1 MESLQ
6 RGDIA
11 KVYLID
17 VPYFADKLYDY
28 YIPAELSDKVVEGGL
43 VSVPF
48 GNGNRRMN
56 AVVRSLENK
65 TEHENLKPILSVSGE
80 EALLD
85 GEQMA
90 LAEFLKEYTL
100 CTMGEAIRALVPSA
114 AFSKIVEYVAVNPEK
129 DYDASSAKLSER
141 SVAMLT
147 YIGTFDKVHLSKLA
161 LEFGSDYSKAL
172 LPLVKNKFVIR
183 FSDVTKGQ
191 NIKKELYVNL
201 AISVSD
207 ALDIVNG
214 AAGAP
219 KLRSEMQ
226 AAVLRRLAE
235 VGESAATE
243 MYSVVGCNSAHISAL
258 EKKGFVSTRR
268 ETVFRNPY
276 KNSAPIKENI
286 VLSEEQSRAYEKLC
300 ALYEDP
306 APKAALLHGVTGSGK
321 TSVIKKMIDRVR
333 ADGKGVIMLVPEIAL
348 TPQAVAVF
356 CGYYGDSVSVLHSSL
371 SQGER
376 YDAYRRI
383 RDGLS
388 DIVIGTRSAIFA
400 PLKNIGLII
409 IDEEQEHTYKSDS
422 DPKYLAHDVAR
433 YRSMIHSS
441 MLLLASAT
449 PSFSSYY
456 KAVSGKYTLV
466 ELKERYGGATLPDVR
481 ICDMR
486 RESAGGNVS
495 PISMELAEQLVKTVE
510 EGKQAIV
517 FLNRRGYNSSV
528 TCMSCGEAVKCPN
541 CSVSLTFHTGRTSVS
556 SENADSE
563 KARSG
568 YLICHYCGHK
578 ERVPKTCPSCK
589 TEHFRFM
596 GCGTQKAEEE
606 ILKLVPTAKI
616 SRMDMDTTSTKSS
629 HGEILE
635 QFRSGKTN
643 ILLGTQMVAKGHDFP
658 KVTLVGVMGADS
670 SLYLDDYRAA
680 EKTFSMLTQVI
691 GRAGRKG
698 GEKGLAVV
706 QTLNPDCEVIRE
718 AATQNYRAF
727 YEREIRLRKNLAF
740 PPFCDMA
747 VLTLAASDEALLG
760 ASSVKLAQRLREML
774 SKDYPDISLQAF
786 GPFDN
791 PVYKVQN
798 VCRMRLVLKCR
809 VNKRLRQMLSE
820 LLLEF
825 GKNTNRKVTLSVDI
839 NPSGI

>member
-11 KVYLID
+11 RVYLID

-28 YIPAELSDKVVEGGL
+28 YIPSELSDKVVVGAL
-43 VSVPF
+43 ISVPF
-48 GNGNRRMN
+48 GNGNRCMN
-56 AVVRSLENK
+56 AVVWSLENK
-65 TEHENLKPILSVSGE
+65 TEYEALKPVLSVSGE

-85 GEQMA
+85 REQMQ

-100 CTMGEAIRALVPSA
+100 CTIGEAVRTLVPSA
-114 AFSKIVEYVAVNPEK
+114 AFTKIMEYVAVNPAK
-129 DYDASSAKLSER
+129 QYDASSTKLGER

-147 YIGTFDKVHLSKLA
+147 YIGTCDKVHLSKLA
-161 LEFGSDYSKAL
+161 LEFGNDYSKAL

-183 FSDVTKGQ
+183 FSDVKKGE
-191 NIKKELYVNL
+191 NVKKEQYVKL
-201 AISVSD
+201 AVELSQ
-207 ALDIVNG
+207 ALDIING
-214 AAGAP
+214 VQGAP

-226 AAVLRRLAE
+226 LSVLKHLARL
-235 VGESAATE
+235 GESTATE
-243 MYSVVGCNSAHISAL
+243 LRSALGCNSAHISAL
-258 EKKGFVSTRR
+258 EKKGFVEVRR

-276 KNSAPIKENI
+276 KNSKEIKENI
-286 VLSEEQSRAYEKLC
+286 VLSREQSEAYEKLC
-300 ALYEDP
+300 SLYEDP
-306 APKAALLHGVTGSGK
+306 SPKAALLHGVTGSGK

-348 TPQAVAVF
+348 TPQAVEVF

-371 SQGER
+371 SHGER

-466 ELKERYGGATLPDVR
+466 ELKERYGGAVLPEVR

-486 RESAGGNVS
+486 RECAAGNVS
-495 PISMELAEQLVKTVE
+495 PISMTLAEQLIRTVE

-528 TCMSCGEAVKCPN
+528 TCMSCGESIKCPN
-541 CSVSLTFHTGRTSVS
+541 CSVSLTFHTGRVSVS
-556 SENADSE
+556 SENEESE
-563 KARSG
+563 RAKSG

-578 ERVPKTCPSCK
+578 ERVPGVCPSCK
-589 TEHFRFM
+589 KEHFRFT

-629 HGEILE
+629 HGKILE
-635 QFRSGKTN
+635 EFREGKTN

-658 KVTLVGVMGADS
+658 RVTLVGVMGADS
-670 SLYLDDYRAA
+670 SLYLDDFRAA

-706 QTLNPDCEVIRE
+706 QTLNPDCQVIRE

-747 VLTLAASDEALLG
+747 VLTLAAADEALL
-760 ASSVKLAQRLREML
+760 AACAVKLAQRLREML

-820 LLLEF
+820 LLFEF